1 MEKKTTMIIF
11 WSNFGTHGNASSY
24 DLHGIIYVRIWVS
37 ENPYSLIFY
46 AVLEKIIRLYSEKGS
61 RNKMMVLSVKLLLII
76 LRNPQER
83 TPFFHKVICCKSS
96 SLVLVE
102 EFPNEMC
109 KRIYGDSKAAFI
121 SKYIRTATFSLSY
134 YF

>member
-1 MEKKTTMIIF
+1 MSQWKPVFSHILCSVRKNNSIVFWERKQKQNDGLESKVAFDNFKKP
-11 WSNFGTHGNASSY
+11 SGK
-24 DLHGIIYVRIWVS
+24 
-37 ENPYSLIFY
+37 YS
-46 AVLEKIIRLYSEKGS
+46 
-61 RNKMMVLSVKLLLII
+61 
-76 LRNPQER
+76 
-83 TPFFHKVICCKSS
+83 FFHKVICCESS